1 MLKNGIDCF
10 VRDLRLY
17 DHSTAA
23 YGLNIL
29 TLIKWL
35 KKMISYILCNSK
47 NPLFNPFLF
56 KGNQC

>member
-17 DHSTAA
+17 DHLTAV
-23 YGLNIL
+23 YVLNIL

-35 KKMISYILCNSK
+35 K
-47 NPLFNPFLF
+47 
-56 KGNQC
+56 